1 MFVEYL
7 KKIMPV
13 PITDIKVSK
22 DGYKYVISTYTSV
35 LNQDRGLQLR
45 IVKRMHNNKKIK
57 VFDGWYQKDNDITQK
72 EAVVEFENP
81 NKRNHIS

>member
-1 MFVEYL
+1 MFNAYI

-81 NKRNHIS
+81 NRKNNIS

>member
-1 MFVEYL
+1 MFNEYL

-22 DGYKYVISTYTSV
+22 DGYKYVVSTYASI
-35 LNQDRGLQLR
+35 LNQDKGLQLR
-45 IVKRMHNNKKIK
+45 IIERMHNNKKVK
-57 VFDGWYQKDNDITQK
+57 FFDGWYSKNDDLTKK

-81 NKRNHIS
+81 NRKNNNN